1 MLLCAVE
8 LMPEPTNSASFL
20 FNVDSR
26 REFGMFIVLGFLVL
40 CAGVGNVEAP
50 QYFFKYYFK
59 LFRIFVPL
67 PYLPSDEA
75 IIGS

>member
-1 MLLCAVE
+1 MLFCAVE

-40 CAGVGNVEAP
+40 CAGFGDVEA
-50 QYFFKYYFK
+50 
-59 LFRIFVPL
+59 
-67 PYLPSDEA
+67 S
-75 IIGS
+75 